1 MSKLIF
7 DSFLRFRIRTETLQE
22 QPPQEEDQEQK
33 QKGKKKEVKLLT
45 ISELPPW
52 SDPNPYILTGY
63 RPVSNSWLSSLASWT
78 YPHNESANIYSHLLP
93 GLCLLLSQ
101 GWVYEYVSTRYA
113 TSLTDVDWMIVSMQ
127 LFSGT
132 VCLLT
137 STMYHTGL
145 NHSADVAGR
154 WLQMDYVGILGLIL
168 GNFVSGLHFG
178 FYCLP
183 AVKYFYWGLVGHSS
197 SFKMDLR
204 SMLTLI

>member
-1 MSKLIF
+1 MSKLAF
-7 DSFLRFRIRTETLQE
+7 DSFLRFRNRTETLQE
-22 QPPQEEDQEQK
+22 QPPQEENHLQGQD
-33 QKGKKKEVKLLT
+33 KKKEEKLLS

-63 RPVSNSWLSSLASWT
+63 RPISNSWLSSLASWT
-78 YPHNESANIYSHLLP
+78 YPHNESANIYSHLIP
-93 GLCLLLSQ
+93 GLILLLSQ
-101 GWVYEYVSTRYA
+101 GWVYDYVSTRHTTA
-113 TSLTDVDWMIVSMQ
+113 LTDVDWMIVSVQ
-127 LFSGT
+127 SLSGT

-137 STMYHTGL
+137 SALYHTGL

-183 AVKYFYWGLVGHSS
+183 DVKYFYWGLVGPSS

-204 SMLTLI
+204 SVLMLM